1 MGSAIDTLRESL
13 GTISDLSRA
22 SSLLA
27 WDERTQMPPGGA
39 EPRAEGLSTLAR
51 IHHERLT
58 ADELGERLDAAA
70 AEADGA
76 PYESAEAS
84 LIRVTRREWEKA
96 RKVPASLRAE
106 ITRTTS
112 LAEHAWVK
120 AREDSDF
127 AAFLPHLEKVIELR
141 RQYVECFAPYEHV
154 YDPLLDDFEPG
165 MKTATLVPLLT
176 ALRDGLVPI
185 IERVAASPQLD
196 DSPLRGHFDLSTQ
209 RTLARAVL
217 ETLPLGKGEWRL
229 DDTVHPF
236 ATAIAPT
243 DVRITT
249 RFDTGYLGEGLYAVM
264 HEAGHGMYENGM
276 PAELHRTPLQGGA
289 SMGFH
294 ESQSRLWENW
304 VGRGRPYLRWAL
316 PMLREHF
323 GEQLG
328 DVDAEALYRAANRV
342 EPSLIRVEADELT
355 YNLHI
360 ALRFELEVEI
370 FEERL
375 ELADLPDA
383 WNERMETYLGIQVP
397 DDAHGVLQDVHWGA
411 GAFGYFPTYSL
422 GNVIAGQLWDSAQ
435 RAMPDLEERIERGEL
450 AELNAWLRESLYRH
464 GSCFEP
470 LELIER
476 VVGGPLDVG
485 PLVAHLDAKFGE
497 LYG

>member
-1 MGSAIDTLRESL
+1 
-13 GTISDLSRA
+13 
-22 SSLLA
+22 
-27 WDERTQMPPGGA
+27 MPPGGA
-39 EPRAEGLSTLAR
+39 EARAEGLSTLAR
-51 IHHERLT
+51 IHHERFT
-58 ADELGERLDAAA
+58 SDELDEQLDAAA

-76 PYESAEAS
+76 PYESVDAS

-96 RKVPASLRAE
+96 RKVPTSLRAE
-106 ITRTTS
+106 ISRTAS
-112 LAEHAWVK
+112 LTEHAWVK
-120 AREDSDF
+120 AREESDF
-127 AAFLPHLEKVIELR
+127 AAFLPHLEKVIDLR

-165 MKTATLVPLLT
+165 MKTATLVPLLA
-176 ALRDGLVPI
+176 ALRDGLTPI
-185 IERVAASPQLD
+185 LERVAASPQLD
-196 DSPLRGHFDLSTQ
+196 DSPLRGRFELGAQ
-209 RTLARAVL
+209 RALARAVL
-217 ETLPLGKGEWRL
+217 ETLPLGEGEWRL

-243 DVRITT
+243 DVRITS
-249 RFDTGYLGEGLYAVM
+249 RFNPSYLGEGLYAVM

-276 PAELHRTPLQGGA
+276 PEELHRTPLQGGA

-323 GEQLG
+323 GDQLG
-328 DVDAEALYRAANRV
+328 DVDGEALYRAANRV

-360 ALRFELEVEI
+360 ALRFEIEIEI
-370 FEERL
+370 FEDRL
-375 ELADLPDA
+375 ELADLPEL
-383 WNERMETYLGIQVP
+383 WNARMESYLGVKVP

-422 GNVIAGQLWDSAQ
+422 GNMIAGQLWDAAKG
-435 RAMPDLEERIERGEL
+435 AMPDLDERIERGEL
-450 AELNAWLRESLYRH
+450 EDLNAWLRESLYRH

-485 PLVAHLDAKFGE
+485 PLVAHLDAKYGE